1 MNKKRINDIY
11 QFMSN
16 ARMSKLS
23 DDEKVTVI
31 TLLRMMKP
39 VAVSVQEAAQD
50 AFATAKAEYPDDQQ
64 KATELF
70 NKSMADILNQEV
82 DIDLRVL
89 TDDAFGRLCLSN
101 DWTFAQMDELEAE
114 LVRSDTNLP
123 A

>member
-1 MNKKRINDIY
+1 MNKKRITDIY
-11 QFMSN
+11 NFMSN

-50 AFATAKAEYPDDQQ
+50 AVATARAEYPDDQQ
-64 KATELF
+64 KVTELF
-70 NKSMADILNQEV
+70 NKSMADILNQDV
-82 DIDLRVL
+82 DIDLHVL
-89 TDDAFGRLCLSN
+89 TDDAFRRLCFSN

-114 LVRSDTNLP
+114 LVESKTNIP